1 MEIAAFDHL
10 RGDVRKAFEFQ
21 KWKKKQVCSNVQN
34 VKGLH
39 EVSLD
44 HEQNEDANLLELLR
58 SVQGR
63 HSDTH
68 TRHAPWAGSCPTQT
82 Q

>member
-1 MEIAAFDHL
+1 MEITAFNHL
-10 RGDVRKAFEFQ
+10 RGDVQKFRKG
-21 KWKKKQVCSNVQN
+21 KKKQGCSNLRN
-34 VKGLH
+34 EKGLY

-44 HEQNEDANLLELLR
+44 HEQNEDANPLEVLR

-68 TRHAPWAGSCPTQT
+68 TRHAPWASSCSTQT